1 MLVITLTAVQ
11 GFVHLV
17 PLSCLGVLLSIVLT
31 NGTSGQEEKKNN
43 SVIDFLRLL
52 ATLEQ

>member
-17 PLSCLGVLLSIVLT
+17 PLSRLGVLLSIVLT
-31 NGTSGQEEKKNN
+31 NGTSGQEEKKQTN
-43 SVIDFLRLL
+43 LL
-52 ATLEQ
+52 LTSLVL

>member
-17 PLSCLGVLLSIVLT
+17 PLGCLGVLLSIVLT
-31 NGTSGQEEKKNN
+31 NGTSEEKKETQ
-43 SVIDFLRLL
+43 ICH
-52 ATLEQ
+52 